1 MNHQRKY
8 FLTVILSLLLAPG
21 VLTAEVIAITGATIH
36 TMTEQ
41 GTLNDATVLVE
52 NGHIVAVGN
61 DIAIPDGADRIA
73 ANGRIVTPGLFDA
86 YSYFGVVEI
95 SLVQE
100 SVDVFQT
107 DERYTASFELADVI
121 NPRST
126 LIPINRIEGV
136 TRAMVAPRA
145 GFYQEISNS
154 PIVGLGSVIHL
165 GSTENFLVARNS
177 ALFVMLG
184 ETGAQLTGGSRA
196 NALLLLR
203 EALQDARDY
212 AANREGYADG
222 RRRAYRLGRQDLDA
236 LVEVLNG
243 QRPIVATVNR
253 ASDIEAVLRLANEFG
268 VRVVINGGAE
278 AWIVAD
284 KLADTNVPVILDPLQ
299 NLPSSFEALGST
311 LENAARLDKAGVRMA
326 FSSGDSHNSRNM
338 KQAAGVAV
346 ANGLSY
352 ETALRALTINPA
364 EIFGLQASYGSV
376 SVGAD
381 ADLVIWSGDPL
392 EVSTFADFVMIRG
405 KTIPMVSR
413 STLLFERYKDLD
425 KAWPPAYTN

>member
-1 MNHQRKY
+1 MIHQRK
-8 FLTVILSLLLAPG
+8 LLLAAI
-21 VLTAEVIAITGATIH
+21 LAAVISSGIAVADITAITGATIH

-41 GTLNDATVLVE
+41 GTLEDATVLVE
-52 NGHIVAVGN
+52 DGHIIAVGN
-61 DIAIPDGADRIA
+61 GIQIPDGANHIVAD
-73 ANGRIVTPGLFDA
+73 GRVVTPGLFDA
-86 YSYFGVVEI
+86 YSYFGVAEI
-95 SLVQE
+95 SLVKE

-107 DERYTASFELADVI
+107 DERYTASFEIADAI

-136 TRAMVAPRA
+136 TRAMVAPQA
-145 GFYQEISNS
+145 GFYQELSNS

-165 GSTENFLVARNS
+165 GSTENFLVARNN

-184 ETGAQLTGGSRA
+184 ETGARLTGGSRA

-203 EALQDARDY
+203 ESLQDARDY
-212 AANREGYADG
+212 AANREGFDEG
-222 RRRAYRLGRQDLDA
+222 RRRAYRLNRQDLDS
-236 LVEVLNG
+236 LIEVLNG
-243 QRPIVATVNR
+243 QRPIVATVDR
-253 ASDIEAVLRLANEFG
+253 ASDIEAALRLANEFG
-268 VRVVINGGAE
+268 IRLVINSGAE

-284 KLADTNVPVILDPLQ
+284 KLADANVPVILDPLQ
-299 NLPSSFEALGST
+299 NLPTSFAALGST
-311 LENAARLDKAGVRMA
+311 LENAARLDEAGVTVA

-364 EIFGLQASYGSV
+364 EIYGVQATYGSV
-376 SVGAD
+376 SVGAE

-405 KTIPMVSR
+405 RAIPMVSR

-425 KAWPPAYTN
+425 KSLPPAYTN

>member
-1 MNHQRKY
+1 MKHQGKY
-8 FLTVILSLLLAPG
+8 LSAVIASLVLAPG
-21 VLTAEVIAITGATIH
+21 ILAAEVIAITGATVH
-36 TMTEQ
+36 TMTGQ

-52 NGHIVAVGN
+52 NGHIIAVGN
-61 DIAIPDGADRIA
+61 GVRIPDGAERIA
-73 ANGRIVTPGLFDA
+73 ANGRIVTPGFFDA
-86 YSYFGVVEI
+86 YSYFGVSEI
-95 SLVQE
+95 GLVKE
-100 SVDVFQT
+100 TVDVIQT
-107 DERYTASFELADVI
+107 AERYTASFELADVI

-145 GFYQEISNS
+145 GFFQELSTS
-154 PIVGLGSVIHL
+154 PILGLGSVIHL
-165 GSTENFLVARNS
+165 GSTENFIVARNN

-184 ETGAQLTGGSRA
+184 EIGARLAGGSRA
-196 NALLLLR
+196 NAQLLLR
-203 EALQDARDY
+203 EALEDARDY
-212 AANREGYADG
+212 AANRQGFNEG
-222 RRRAYRLGRQDLDA
+222 RRRVYSLNRLDLDS

-243 QRPIVATVNR
+243 QRPIVATVDR
-253 ASDIEAVLRLANEFG
+253 ASDIESVLRLANEFG
-268 VRVVINGGAE
+268 IRLVINSGAE
-278 AWIVAD
+278 AWMVAD
-284 KLADTNVPVILDPLQ
+284 KLADANVPVILDPLQ
-299 NLPSSFEALGST
+299 NLPSSFSALGST
-311 LENAARLDKAGVRMA
+311 LENAARLDEAGVTVA

-364 EIFGLQASYGSV
+364 EIFGVQASYGTV
-376 SVGAD
+376 SVGAE

-392 EVSTFADFVMIRG
+392 ELSTFADFVMIRG

-425 KAWPPAYTN
+425 GPLPPAYTN

>member
-1 MNHQRKY
+1 MSHQGKY
-8 FLTVILSLLLAPG
+8 LLAVFVSLVLAPG
-21 VLTAEVIAITGATIH
+21 ILAAEAIAITGATVY
-36 TMTEQ
+36 TMTER

-52 NGHIVAVGN
+52 NGHIVAVGSGVQ
-61 DIAIPDGADRIA
+61 IPDGAERVE

-86 YSYFGVVEI
+86 YSYFGVSEMD
-95 SLVQE
+95 LVKE
-100 SVDVFQT
+100 TVDVIQT

-121 NPRST
+121 NSRST

-145 GFYQEISNS
+145 GFFQELSTS

-165 GSTENFLVARNS
+165 GSTENFIVARNS

-184 ETGAQLTGGSRA
+184 ETGARLAGGSRA

-212 AANREGYADG
+212 AANRQGFEEG
-222 RRRAYRLGRQDLDA
+222 RRRAYRLNRMDLDS
-236 LVEVLNG
+236 LVAVLNG
-243 QRPIVATVNR
+243 QRPIVATVDR
-253 ASDIEAVLRLANEFG
+253 ASDIESALRLANEFG
-268 VRVVINGGAE
+268 IRLVINSGAE

-284 KLADTNVPVILDPLQ
+284 KLADADVPVILDPLQ
-299 NLPSSFEALGST
+299 NLPRRFESLGST
-311 LENAARLDKAGVRMA
+311 LQNAARLEKAGVTVA

-364 EIFGLQASYGSV
+364 EIFGLQATYGSV
-376 SVGAD
+376 SVGAE

-392 EVSTFADFVMIRG
+392 EVSTFADFVMSRG

-425 KAWPPAYTN
+425 RPLPPAYTN

>member
-1 MNHQRKY
+1 MIHQRKI
-8 FLTVILSLLLAPG
+8 LLAHILAGVILPG
-21 VLTAEVIAITGATIH
+21 IAGADITAITGATIH

-41 GTLNDATVLVE
+41 GTLKDATVLVE
-52 NGHIVAVGN
+52 DGHIIAVGN
-61 DIAIPDGADRIA
+61 GIQIPDGAIHIVAD
-73 ANGRIVTPGLFDA
+73 GRVVTPGLFDA

-95 SLVQE
+95 SLVKQ

-107 DERYTASFELADVI
+107 DEKYTASFELADAI

-136 TRAMVAPRA
+136 TRAMVAPQA
-145 GFYQEISNS
+145 GFYQELSNS

-165 GSTENFLVARNS
+165 GSTENFLVARNN

-184 ETGAQLTGGSRA
+184 ETGAALTGGSRA

-203 EALQDARDY
+203 ESLQDARDY
-212 AANREGYADG
+212 AANREGFDEG
-222 RRRAYRLGRQDLDA
+222 RRRAYRLNRQDLDS

-243 QRPIVATVNR
+243 QRPIVATVDR
-253 ASDIEAVLRLANEFG
+253 ASDIEAALRLANEFG
-268 VRVVINGGAE
+268 IRLVINSGAE

-284 KLADTNVPVILDPLQ
+284 KLADANVPVILDPLQ
-299 NLPSSFEALGST
+299 NLPSSFAALGST
-311 LENAARLDKAGVRMA
+311 LENAARLDEAGVTVA

-364 EIFGLQASYGSV
+364 KIYGVQATYGSV
-376 SVGAD
+376 SVGAE

-405 KTIPMVSR
+405 RAIPMVSR
-413 STLLFERYKDLD
+413 STLLFDRYKDLD
-425 KAWPPAYTN
+425 KSLPPAYTN

>member
-1 MNHQRKY
+1 MNHQGKY
-8 FLTVILSLLLAPG
+8 LLAVFVSLVFVPG
-21 VLTAEVIAITGATIH
+21 ILAAEVIAITGATVY

-52 NGHIVAVGN
+52 NGHIVAVGSG
-61 DIAIPDGADRIA
+61 IQIPDGADRVE

-86 YSYFGVVEI
+86 YSYFGVSEMD
-95 SLVQE
+95 LVKE
-100 SVDVFQT
+100 TVDVIQT

-154 PIVGLGSVIHL
+154 PILGLGSVIHL
-165 GSTENFLVARNS
+165 GSTENFIVARNN
-177 ALFVMLG
+177 ALFVILG
-184 ETGAQLTGGSRA
+184 EIGARLAGGSRA

-212 AANREGYADG
+212 AANRDAYEQG
-222 RRRAYRLGRQDLDA
+222 RRRAYRLNRLDLDS
-236 LVEVLNG
+236 LVAVLNG
-243 QRPIVATVNR
+243 QRPIVATVDR
-253 ASDIEAVLRLANEFG
+253 ASDIESALRLANEFG
-268 VRVVINGGAE
+268 IRLVINSGAE

-284 KLADTNVPVILDPLQ
+284 KLADANVPVILDPLQ
-299 NLPSSFEALGST
+299 NLPSSFAALGST
-311 LENAARLDKAGVRMA
+311 LENAARLDAAGVMVA

-364 EIFGLQASYGSV
+364 KIFGLQATYGSV
-376 SVGAD
+376 SVGAE

-392 EVSTFADFVMIRG
+392 EVTTFADFVMIRG

-425 KAWPPAYTN
+425 RPLPPAYTN

>member
-1 MNHQRKY
+1 MSYQGKY
-8 FLTVILSLLLAPG
+8 LLAVFVSL
-21 VLTAEVIAITGATIH
+21 VLAPDILAAEVIAITGATVY
-36 TMTEQ
+36 TMTER

-52 NGHIVAVGN
+52 NGHIVAVGSGVQ
-61 DIAIPDGADRIA
+61 IPDGAERVE
-73 ANGRIVTPGLFDA
+73 ANGRIVTPGFFDA
-86 YSYFGVVEI
+86 YSYFGVSEMG
-95 SLVQE
+95 LVKE
-100 SVDVFQT
+100 TVDVFQT

-145 GFYQEISNS
+145 GFFQELSNS

-165 GSTENFLVARNS
+165 GSTEHFIVARNN

-184 ETGAQLTGGSRA
+184 ETGARLAGGSRA

-212 AANREGYADG
+212 AANRQGFEEG
-222 RRRAYRLGRQDLDA
+222 RRRAYRLNRMDLDS
-236 LVEVLNG
+236 LVAVLNG
-243 QRPIVATVNR
+243 QRPIVATVDR
-253 ASDIEAVLRLANEFG
+253 ASDIESVLRLANEFG
-268 VRVVINGGAE
+268 IRLVINSGAE

-284 KLADTNVPVILDPLQ
+284 KLADADVPVILDPLQ
-299 NLPSSFEALGST
+299 NLPRRFESLGST
-311 LENAARLDKAGVRMA
+311 LQNAARLEKAGVTVA

-364 EIFGLQASYGSV
+364 EIFGLQATYGSV
-376 SVGAD
+376 SVGAE

-405 KTIPMVSR
+405 KIIPMVSR

-425 KAWPPAYTN
+425 RPLPPAYTN

>member
-1 MNHQRKY
+1 MNHQGKY
-8 FLTVILSLLLAPG
+8 LLAVFVSLVLAPG
-21 VLTAEVIAITGATIH
+21 ILAAEAIAITGATVY
-36 TMTEQ
+36 TMTER

-52 NGHIVAVGN
+52 NGLIVAVGSGVQ
-61 DIAIPDGADRIA
+61 IPDGADRIE

-86 YSYFGVVEI
+86 YSYFGVVEMG
-95 SLVQE
+95 LVKE
-100 SVDVFQT
+100 TVDVFQT

-145 GFYQEISNS
+145 GFFQELSTS

-165 GSTENFLVARNS
+165 GSTENFIVARNS

-184 ETGAQLTGGSRA
+184 ETGARLAGGSRA

-212 AANREGYADG
+212 AANRQGFEEG
-222 RRRAYRLGRQDLDA
+222 RRRAYRLNRMDLDS
-236 LVEVLNG
+236 LVAVLNG
-243 QRPIVATVNR
+243 QRPIVATVDR
-253 ASDIEAVLRLANEFG
+253 ASDIESVLRLANEFG
-268 VRVVINGGAE
+268 IRLVINSGAE

-284 KLADTNVPVILDPLQ
+284 KLADADVPVILDPLQ
-299 NLPSSFEALGST
+299 NLPRRFESLGST
-311 LENAARLDKAGVRMA
+311 LQNAARLEKAGVTVA

-364 EIFGLQASYGSV
+364 KIFGVQESYGTV
-376 SVGAD
+376 SVGAE

-392 EVSTFADFVMIRG
+392 EVTTFADFVMIRG

-425 KAWPPAYTN
+425 RPLPPAYTN

>member
-1 MNHQRKY
+1 MIHQRK
-8 FLTVILSLLLAPG
+8 FLLAHILAGVILPG
-21 VLTAEVIAITGATIH
+21 IAGADITAITGATIH

-41 GTLNDATVLVE
+41 GTLEDATVLVE
-52 NGHIVAVGN
+52 DGHIIAVGSG
-61 DIAIPDGADRIA
+61 IQIPDGANHIVAD
-73 ANGRIVTPGLFDA
+73 GRVVTPGLFDA
-86 YSYFGVVEI
+86 YSYFGVAEI
-95 SLVQE
+95 SLVKE

-107 DERYTASFELADVI
+107 DEKYTASFELADVI

-136 TRAMVAPRA
+136 TRAMVAPQA
-145 GFYQEISNS
+145 GFYQELSNS

-165 GSTENFLVARNS
+165 GSTENFLVARNN

-184 ETGAQLTGGSRA
+184 ETGARLTGGSRA

-203 EALQDARDY
+203 ESLQDARDY
-212 AANREGYADG
+212 AANREGFDEG
-222 RRRAYRLGRQDLDA
+222 RRRAYRLNRQDLDS
-236 LVEVLNG
+236 LIEVLNG
-243 QRPIVATVNR
+243 QRPIVATVDR
-253 ASDIEAVLRLANEFG
+253 ASDIEAALRLANEFG
-268 VRVVINGGAE
+268 IRLVINSGAE

-284 KLADTNVPVILDPLQ
+284 KLADANVPVILDPLQ
-299 NLPSSFEALGST
+299 NLPSSFAALGST
-311 LENAARLDKAGVRMA
+311 LENAARLDEAGVTVA

-364 EIFGLQASYGSV
+364 EIYGVQATYGSV
-376 SVGAD
+376 SVGAE

-405 KTIPMVSR
+405 RAIPMVSR
-413 STLLFERYKDLD
+413 STLLFDRYKDLD
-425 KAWPPAYTN
+425 KSLPPAYTN

>member
-1 MNHQRKY
+1 MNHRRNY
-8 FLTVILSLLLAPG
+8 LLAVISSLVFAPG
-21 VLTAEVIAITGATIH
+21 ILTADVIAITGATIH

-41 GTLNDATVLVE
+41 GTLSDATVLVE
-52 NGHIVAVGN
+52 SGHIVAVGSG
-61 DIAIPDGADRIA
+61 IRIPDGADLIE

-86 YSYFGVVEI
+86 YSYFGVAEI
-95 SLVQE
+95 SLVRE
-100 SVDVFQT
+100 TVDVFQT

-136 TRAMVAPRA
+136 TRAMVAPQA
-145 GFYQEISNS
+145 GFFQELSNS

-184 ETGAQLTGGSRA
+184 ETGAALTGGSRA
-196 NALLLLR
+196 NTLLLLR
-203 EALQDARDY
+203 ESLQDARDY
-212 AANREGYADG
+212 AANRQGFDEG
-222 RRRAYRLGRQDLDA
+222 RRRAYRLNRQDLDS

-253 ASDIEAVLRLANEFG
+253 ASDIESALRLANEFG
-268 VRVVINGGAE
+268 IRLVINGGAE

-284 KLADTNVPVILDPLQ
+284 KLADANVPVILDPLE
-299 NLPSSFEALGST
+299 NLPRRFESLGST
-311 LENAARLDKAGVRMA
+311 LENAARLEKAGVTMA

-364 EIFGLQASYGSV
+364 EIFGVQATYGSV
-376 SVGAD
+376 SVGAE

-413 STLLFERYKDLD
+413 STLLFERYKNLD
-425 KAWPPAYTN
+425 KSLPPAYTN

>member
-1 MNHQRKY
+1 MY
-8 FLTVILSLLLAPG
+8 ILHP
-21 VLTAEVIAITGATIH
+21 
-36 TMTEQ
+36 
-41 GTLNDATVLVE
+41 
-52 NGHIVAVGN
+52 
-61 DIAIPDGADRIA
+61 R
-73 ANGRIVTPGLFDA
+73 
-86 YSYFGVVEI
+86 YFGASEI

-100 SVDVFQT
+100 SVDFIQT

-136 TRAMVAPRA
+136 TRAMVAPQA

-165 GSTENFLVARNS
+165 GSTENVLVARNS
-177 ALFVMLG
+177 ALFVVLG
-184 ETGAQLTGGSRA
+184 ETGAKLTGGSRA
-196 NALLLLR
+196 NAMLLLR

-212 AANREGYADG
+212 AANREGYAEG
-222 RRRAYRLGRQDLDA
+222 RRRAYRLGRQDLEA

-243 QRPIVATVNR
+243 QRPIVTTINR

-268 VRVVINGGAE
+268 VRLVINGGAE

-284 KLADTNVPVILDPLQ
+284 KLADANVPVILDPLQ
-299 NLPSSFEALGST
+299 NLPSRFESLGST
-311 LENAARLDKAGVRMA
+311 LENAARLDKAGVRVA

-364 EIFGLQASYGSV
+364 EIFGVQASYGSV
-376 SVGAD
+376 SVGAE

-392 EVSTFADFVMIRG
+392 EVGSFADFVMIRG
-405 KTIPMVSR
+405 EIMPMVSR

-425 KAWPPAYTN
+425 KEWPPAYTN

>member
-1 MNHQRKY
+1 MSYQGKY
-8 FLTVILSLLLAPG
+8 LLAVFVSLVLAPG
-21 VLTAEVIAITGATIH
+21 ILAAEVIAITGATVY
-36 TMTEQ
+36 TMTER

-52 NGHIVAVGN
+52 NGHIVAVGSGVQ
-61 DIAIPDGADRIA
+61 IPDGAERVE

-86 YSYFGVVEI
+86 YSYFGVSEMG
-95 SLVQE
+95 LVKE
-100 SVDVFQT
+100 TVDVFQT

-145 GFYQEISNS
+145 GFFQELSNS
-154 PIVGLGSVIHL
+154 PILGLGSVIHL
-165 GSTENFLVARNS
+165 GSTEHFIVARNN

-184 ETGAQLTGGSRA
+184 ETGARLAGGSRA

-212 AANREGYADG
+212 AANRQGFEEG
-222 RRRAYRLGRQDLDA
+222 RRRAYRLNRMDLDS
-236 LVEVLNG
+236 LVAVLNG
-243 QRPIVATVNR
+243 QRPIVATVDR
-253 ASDIEAVLRLANEFG
+253 ASDIESVLRLANEFG
-268 VRVVINGGAE
+268 IRLVINSGAE

-284 KLADTNVPVILDPLQ
+284 KLADADVPVILDPLQ
-299 NLPSSFEALGST
+299 NLPRRFESLGST
-311 LENAARLDKAGVRMA
+311 LQNAARLEKAGVTVA

-364 EIFGLQASYGSV
+364 EIFGLQATYGSV
-376 SVGAD
+376 SVGAE

-425 KAWPPAYTN
+425 RPLPPAYTN

>member
-1 MNHQRKY
+1 MSHQGKY
-8 FLTVILSLLLAPG
+8 LLAVFVSLVLAPG
-21 VLTAEVIAITGATIH
+21 ILAAEVIAITGATVY
-36 TMTEQ
+36 TMTER

-52 NGHIVAVGN
+52 NGHIVAVGSGVQ
-61 DIAIPDGADRIA
+61 IPDGAERVE

-86 YSYFGVVEI
+86 YSYFGVSEMG
-95 SLVQE
+95 LVKE
-100 SVDVFQT
+100 TVDVIQT

-145 GFYQEISNS
+145 GFFQELSNS

-165 GSTENFLVARNS
+165 GSTEHFIVARNN

-184 ETGAQLTGGSRA
+184 ETGARLAGGSRA

-212 AANREGYADG
+212 AANRQGFDEG
-222 RRRAYRLGRQDLDA
+222 RRRAYRLNRLDLDS
-236 LVEVLNG
+236 LIEVLNG
-243 QRPIVATVNR
+243 QRPIVATVDR
-253 ASDIEAVLRLANEFG
+253 ASDIESALRLANEFG
-268 VRVVINGGAE
+268 IRLVINSGAE

-284 KLADTNVPVILDPLQ
+284 KLADANVPVILDPLQ
-299 NLPSSFEALGST
+299 NLPSSFAALGST
-311 LENAARLDKAGVRMA
+311 LENAARLDEAGVTVA

-364 EIFGLQASYGSV
+364 EIFGLQATYGSV
-376 SVGAD
+376 SVGAE

-425 KAWPPAYTN
+425 RPLPPAYTN

>member
-1 MNHQRKY
+1 MNHQGKY
-8 FLTVILSLLLAPG
+8 LLAVFVSLVFVPG
-21 VLTAEVIAITGATIH
+21 ILAAEVIAITGATVY
-36 TMTEQ
+36 TMTER

-52 NGHIVAVGN
+52 NGHIVAVGSG
-61 DIAIPDGADRIA
+61 IQIPDGADRVE

-86 YSYFGVVEI
+86 YSYFGVSEMD
-95 SLVQE
+95 LVKE
-100 SVDVFQT
+100 TVDVIQT

-145 GFYQEISNS
+145 GFFQELSTS

-165 GSTENFLVARNS
+165 GSTENFIVARNS

-184 ETGAQLTGGSRA
+184 ETGARLAGGSRA

-212 AANREGYADG
+212 AANRQGFEEG
-222 RRRAYRLGRQDLDA
+222 RRRAYRLNRMDLDS
-236 LVEVLNG
+236 LVAVLNG
-243 QRPIVATVNR
+243 QRPIVATVDR
-253 ASDIEAVLRLANEFG
+253 ASDIESVLRLANEFG
-268 VRVVINGGAE
+268 IRLVINSGAE

-284 KLADTNVPVILDPLQ
+284 KLADANVPVILDPLQ
-299 NLPSSFEALGST
+299 NLPRRFESLGST
-311 LENAARLDKAGVRMA
+311 LQNAARLEKAGVTVA

-364 EIFGLQASYGSV
+364 KIFGLQATYGSV
-376 SVGAD
+376 SVGAE

-392 EVSTFADFVMIRG
+392 EVTTFADFVMIRG

-425 KAWPPAYTN
+425 RPLPPAYTN

>member
-1 MNHQRKY
+1 MIHQRKF
-8 FLTVILSLLLAPG
+8 FLAAILAAVISPG
-21 VLTAEVIAITGATIH
+21 IAGADITAITGATIH
-36 TMTEQ
+36 TRTEQ
-41 GTLNDATVLVE
+41 GTLKDATVLVE
-52 NGHIVAVGN
+52 DGHIIAVGN
-61 DIAIPDGADRIA
+61 GIQIPDGANHIVAD
-73 ANGRIVTPGLFDA
+73 GRVVTPGLFDA
-86 YSYFGVVEI
+86 YSYFGVAEI
-95 SLVQE
+95 SLVKE

-107 DERYTASFELADVI
+107 DEKYTASFELADVI

-136 TRAMVAPRA
+136 TRAMVAPQA
-145 GFYQEISNS
+145 GFYQELSNS

-165 GSTENFLVARNS
+165 GSTENFLVARNN

-184 ETGAQLTGGSRA
+184 ETGARLTGGSRA

-203 EALQDARDY
+203 ESLQDARDY
-212 AANREGYADG
+212 AADREGFDEG
-222 RRRAYRLGRQDLDA
+222 RRRAYRLNRQDLDS
-236 LVEVLNG
+236 LIEVLNG
-243 QRPIVATVNR
+243 QRPIVAMVDR
-253 ASDIEAVLRLANEFG
+253 ASDIEAALRLANEFG
-268 VRVVINGGAE
+268 IRLVINSGAE

-284 KLADTNVPVILDPLQ
+284 KLADANVPVILDPLQ
-299 NLPSSFEALGST
+299 NLPSSFAALGST
-311 LENAARLDKAGVRMA
+311 LENAARLDEAGVTVA

-364 EIFGLQASYGSV
+364 EIYGVQATYGSV
-376 SVGAD
+376 SVGAE

-405 KTIPMVSR
+405 RAIPMVSR
-413 STLLFERYKDLD
+413 STLLFDRYKDLD
-425 KAWPPAYTN
+425 KSLPPAYTN

>member
-1 MNHQRKY
+1 MSYQGKY
-8 FLTVILSLLLAPG
+8 LLAVFVSLVLAPG
-21 VLTAEVIAITGATIH
+21 ILAAEVIAITGATVY
-36 TMTEQ
+36 TMTER

-52 NGHIVAVGN
+52 NGHIVAVGSGVQ
-61 DIAIPDGADRIA
+61 IPDGAERVE

-86 YSYFGVVEI
+86 YSYFGVSEMG
-95 SLVQE
+95 LVKE
-100 SVDVFQT
+100 TVDVIQT

-145 GFYQEISNS
+145 GFFQELSNS
-154 PIVGLGSVIHL
+154 PILGLGSVIHL
-165 GSTENFLVARNS
+165 GSTEHFIVARNN

-184 ETGAQLTGGSRA
+184 ETGARLAGGSRA

-212 AANREGYADG
+212 AANRQGFEEG
-222 RRRAYRLGRQDLDA
+222 RRRAYRLNRMDLDS
-236 LVEVLNG
+236 LVAVLNG
-243 QRPIVATVNR
+243 QRPIVATVDR
-253 ASDIEAVLRLANEFG
+253 ASDIESALRLANEFG
-268 VRVVINGGAE
+268 IRLVINSGAE

-284 KLADTNVPVILDPLQ
+284 KLADADVPVILDPLQ
-299 NLPSSFEALGST
+299 NLPRRFESLGST
-311 LENAARLDKAGVRMA
+311 LQNAARLEKAGVTVA

-364 EIFGLQASYGSV
+364 EIFGLQATYGSV
-376 SVGAD
+376 SVGAE

-425 KAWPPAYTN
+425 RPLPPAYTN

>member
-1 MNHQRKY
+1 MSHQGKY
-8 FLTVILSLLLAPG
+8 LLAVFVSLVLAPG
-21 VLTAEVIAITGATIH
+21 ILAAEAIAITGATVY
-36 TMTEQ
+36 TMTER

-52 NGHIVAVGN
+52 NGHIVAVGSGVQ
-61 DIAIPDGADRIA
+61 IPDGAERVE

-86 YSYFGVVEI
+86 YSYFGVSEMD
-95 SLVQE
+95 LVKE
-100 SVDVFQT
+100 TVDVIQT

-145 GFYQEISNS
+145 GFFQELSTS

-165 GSTENFLVARNS
+165 GSTENFIVARNS

-184 ETGAQLTGGSRA
+184 ETGARLAGGSRA

-212 AANREGYADG
+212 AANRQGFEEG
-222 RRRAYRLGRQDLDA
+222 RRRAYRLNRMDLDS
-236 LVEVLNG
+236 LVAVLNG
-243 QRPIVATVNR
+243 QRPIVATVDR
-253 ASDIEAVLRLANEFG
+253 ASDIESALRLANEFG
-268 VRVVINGGAE
+268 IRLVINSGAE

-284 KLADTNVPVILDPLQ
+284 KLADADVPVILDPLQ
-299 NLPSSFEALGST
+299 NLPRRFESLGST
-311 LENAARLDKAGVRMA
+311 LQNAARLEKAGVTVA

-364 EIFGLQASYGSV
+364 EIFGLQATYGSV
-376 SVGAD
+376 SVGAE

-392 EVSTFADFVMIRG
+392 EVSTFADFVMSRG

-425 KAWPPAYTN
+425 RPLPPAYTN